1 MPIRDPLFHPAFLGR
16 RAAMD
21 TPPFEPFPP
30 TGRSPWSGPDH
41 SRPDLELHVRHYRVA
56 LEIDLERK
64 ELRGKVAVT
73 IESLRDGLREA
84 ALDAAELRVSSV
96 RSGRRAVP
104 YVLEGE
110 RLRITLPKALRVGE
124 RATFEI
130 AYATNPRKGFNFVG
144 PTEAEPDRTLGGWT
158 QGQADDTHWWMPCIE
173 STESRATLEQIITVP
188 SGYRVVG
195 NGRLTARRVNR
206 RARTVTWHWK
216 LDTTHP
222 AYLTSLVVGKY
233 VELRDRA
240 GSTPLFYYVPRG
252 KERAARAAFR
262 RTPRMIRNFERV
274 FGHPYAF
281 PKYAQTLVPD
291 FTYGGMENTSATTL
305 FDRMLERPQ
314 DSLDEGYDMLIAH
327 ELAHQWWGD
336 LVTCRDW
343 SEGWLNEGFATYA
356 EIVTREA
363 ETGQDDADFGRLE
376 QQCSYLVE
384 DGCEYRRA
392 LVETRYEYPTEI
404 FDRHLYEKGA
414 VVLHSLRAVLGDDA
428 WRRSLRRYVRAHAF
442 GPVETSDL
450 RRACEDE
457 TGKNL
462 GWFFGQW
469 VHAGGHPEL
478 KVERRWDENARC
490 LTLVIEQKQP
500 DDRITPTFRIPM
512 TLEVALTGSGEPRR
526 IPIEI
531 RERKQTIQ
539 VPLPSRPRYVALDP
553 EHHVMKLLDFPR
565 SDEELLYGLKRSAF
579 PIERIRCAREL
590 AARSD
595 ERAIAGLVASMKRD
609 PFWGVRAA
617 AAVSLGEIGTRVPGM
632 ADKLGPTALREHT
645 RVRRAA
651 IWALGWIGDAASMRL
666 LQRAVSQD
674 ASTFN
679 VGWALIGIARAKR
692 PDAFD
697 RITAEL
703 PRPSHRDMLQV
714 LAFDALALLKNPR
727 ALDLF
732 LEHTGPRYRN
742 ETRAGA
748 TKAIGKLG
756 VRTEP
761 AESRLIELL
770 TDRWFRVRNA
780 AAWSLWKIKSP
791 RAEAAIA
798 AALEREPLD
807 MTRVAFRD
815 ALDGIKKGR

>member
-1 MPIRDPLFHPAFLGR
+1 MPMRDPLFHPVFLGR

-30 TGRSPWSGPDH
+30 TGRSPWAGPDH
-41 SRPDLELHVRHYRVA
+41 PRRDLEFHVRHYRLA
-56 LEIDLERK
+56 LNVDLERK
-64 ELRGKVAVT
+64 ELRGRVAVT
-73 IESLRDGLREA
+73 LESLRDGLREA
-84 ALDAAELRVSSV
+84 ALDAGELRIASV
-96 RSGRRAVP
+96 RAGRKPLA

-110 RLRITLPKALRVGE
+110 RIRITLPKPLRVGE
-124 RATFEI
+124 RATVEI
-130 AYATNPRKGFNFVG
+130 AYATNPRKGFTFVG
-144 PTEAEPDRTLGGWT
+144 PTEAEPDRTPGGWT
-158 QGQADDTHWWMPCIE
+158 QGQADDTHWWMPCLE
-173 STESRATLEQIITVP
+173 STESRATHEQIITVP
-188 SGYRVVG
+188 AGYRVIG
-195 NGRLTARRVNR
+195 NGRLIARRVNR

-262 RTPRMIRNFERV
+262 KTPRMIANFTRV

-291 FTYGGMENTSATTL
+291 FTFGGMENTSATTL
-305 FDRMLERPQ
+305 FDRMLEMPQ

-343 SEGWLNEGFATYA
+343 SEGWLNEGFATYS

-363 ETGQDDADFGRLE
+363 DAGQEDADFGRLE
-376 QQCSYLVE
+376 QMCSYLVE

-392 LVETRYEYPTEI
+392 LVERRYEYPNEI

-414 VVLHSLRAVLGDDA
+414 LVLHQLRFVLGDDA
-428 WRRSLRRYVRAHAF
+428 WRRSLKRYVRRHAF
-442 GPVETSDL
+442 GPVETADL

-457 TGKNL
+457 TGRNL
-462 GWFFGQW
+462 GWFFDQW

-478 KVERRWDENARC
+478 KVERQWDDASRC
-490 LTLVIEQKQP
+490 LTLTVHQVQP
-500 DDRITPTFRIPM
+500 DDRLTPVFRVPM
-512 TLEVALTGSGEPRR
+512 ILEVALAGETRR
-526 IPIEI
+526 IPIEL

-539 VPLPSRPRYVALDP
+539 IPLPSRPRYVALDP

-565 SDEELLYGLKRSAF
+565 SDEELLFGLKRSEF
-579 PIERIRCAREL
+579 PLERVRCAREL
-590 AARSD
+590 AARAD
-595 ERAIAGLVASMKRD
+595 ERVVAGLFAALKRD

-617 AAVSLGEIGTRVPGM
+617 AAVSLGEIGARIPGI
-632 ADKLGPTALREHT
+632 ADRLGPALLKEHT
-645 RVRRAA
+645 RVRRAV
-651 IWALGWIGDAASMRL
+651 IWALGWIGDPASLKL
-666 LQRAVSQD
+666 LQRAVARD

-679 VGWALIGIARAKR
+679 VGWALVGIARARR
-692 PDAFD
+692 PDAFE
-697 RITAEL
+697 RIVAEL
-703 PRPSHRDMLQV
+703 SRPSHRDMLQI
-714 LAFDALALLKNPR
+714 LAFDALALLKDPR
-727 ALDLF
+727 ALDVF
-732 LEHTGPRYRN
+732 LEHTGLRYRN
-742 ETRAGA
+742 ESRAGA

-756 VRTEP
+756 IRTDA
-761 AESRLIELL
+761 AEARLVELL
-770 TDRWFRVRNA
+770 GDRWFRARNA

-798 AALEREPLD
+798 AALEREALD
-807 MTRVAFRD
+807 MCRVALRD
-815 ALDGIKKGR
+815 ALDGVRKGR